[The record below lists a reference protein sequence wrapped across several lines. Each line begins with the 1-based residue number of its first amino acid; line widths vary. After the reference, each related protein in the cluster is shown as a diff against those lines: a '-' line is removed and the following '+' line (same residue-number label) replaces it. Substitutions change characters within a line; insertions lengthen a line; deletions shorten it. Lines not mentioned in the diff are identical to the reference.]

1 MEKPRGG
8 RPNLGSTQT
17 GRGRAPRLEMRV
29 TRELLEGVTAAAQR
43 RGVPL
48 SVYMRDALV
57 AALADDQPDD
67 LTAA

>member
-1 MEKPRGG
+1 
-8 RPNLGSTQT
+8 
-17 GRGRAPRLEMRV
+17 MRV